1 MASPA
6 LVGTRPQR
14 TRDPTYTRDSNA
26 LRASVLDAAF
36 ELGVG
41 TSRAVENLIFD
52 SILEDDEVS
61 IVLRAPFPCFL
72 HPSFPRTIAL
82 YHLAR
87 RLELVTYDTH
97 LPIGHSWPFFP
108 LRSTGHHSKC
118 PCPRGAFY
126 SPRTTAAPLGV
137 AKPALSI
144 APVQSRAVSGACQS
158 ASPRHCLST
167 VLIVMSHMVVCWKS
181 AVILCLLGY
190 RLACI
195 SIHFHSE
202 Y

>member
-26 LRASVLDAAF
+26 LRASVLDAAL

-72 HPSFPRTIAL
+72 HPSFSPTL
-82 YHLAR
+82 GLHHLAR

-97 LPIGHSWPFFP
+97 QPIGHIMPVLPP
-108 LRSTGHHSKC
+108 L
-118 PCPRGAFY
+118 FY
-126 SPRTTAAPLGV
+126 RAPLQV
-137 AKPALSI
+137 RLSKGSLLLSQNYRSSSPSRQTCPLHRLRAI
-144 APVQSRAVSGACQS
+144 AWRV
-158 ASPRHCLST
+158 
-167 VLIVMSHMVVCWKS
+167 
-181 AVILCLLGY
+181 
-190 RLACI
+190 
-195 SIHFHSE
+195 
-202 Y
+202 